1 MDEEHPTAVKSRKEL
16 RKERIMGYLTNKGKL
31 NSKPNIVC
39 LGKKSET
46 AQLSAL
52 QLIKGKENKAPVT
65 TFHYEAKNVKPL
77 APVNNQKPPRK
88 TFVIANKE
96 NVRTERQSEQSTLC
110 KKSFTGTYTV
120 NTLKATSLPKKP
132 PNVRIQLTGKA
143 SSTFSVAKNSNNTFR
158 PPSNPATS
166 YLAKNYT
173 ARLSL
178 GPIVKTRTGLIP
190 AMIQPRVARPLPAAD
205 AGIVFSRVTVPS
217 SKAMVKKIPL
227 HQRPAVPRELKS
239 LPGKQPSC
247 KSGLKSTVT
256 ASTSARLP
264 DNVPRLPDNVPKLP
278 AKHTSQPKGRP
289 MIQKSAIAGRTS
301 KKPGMVSGKPMAA
314 KPKMTDAAPKRMSA
328 PVAKQ
333 TASRTT
339 VTVVTQPRLLT
350 KATKPQA
357 VGKKMAAE
365 QEERMKKLQAWREA
379 KGISYKRPPMQVK
392 PLVRRAA
399 AAPQPL
405 RTTLK
410 VEDDACAFIRDAERS
425 LSDCIKLLA
434 EGCPA
439 AQVREVLSRLPPVSQ
454 KFAKFW
460 ICKAR
465 LMEQEGDLDI
475 LPIFEEAVRVVLE
488 PVDELR
494 TVVFDILKKKDETQA
509 REGDETEADRTP
521 SNDEEAENCEEEDP
535 METPPVRVLISGEM
549 GPSSNV
555 KYKITATPGA
565 PSSQQRKPIHVDGH
579 EVRFFTPVR
588 RSVRIESAS
597 RRYPVPLR
605 EHDQCVASF
614 AELLDTEEEEEA
626 KARGDTMYVY
636 RENEALEDKVVVRLV
651 RKQDTQS

>member
-1 MDEEHPTAVKSRKEL
+1 MDGEHPTAVKSRKEL

-52 QLIKGKENKAPVT
+52 QLIKGKANKAPVT
-65 TFHYEAKNVKPL
+65 TFRYEAKNVQPL
-77 APVNNQKPPRK
+77 APVNNRKPPRK

-110 KKSFTGTYTV
+110 KRSFTGMYTV

-143 SSTFSVAKNSNNTFR
+143 SSTFSVAKNSNSAFR

-173 ARLSL
+173 LDYGPRLSL

-227 HQRPAVPRELKS
+227 HQRSAVPRELKS
-239 LPGKQPSC
+239 LPGKQQSC
-247 KSGLKSTVT
+247 KSELKSKVT
-256 ASTSARLP
+256 ASTSAK
-264 DNVPRLPDNVPKLP
+264 LPDNVPKLP
-278 AKHTSQPKGRP
+278 AKHTSQPKSRP
-289 MIQKSAIAGRTS
+289 MTQKSAIGGRTS
-301 KKPGMVSGKPMAA
+301 KKPGMVSRKPMAA
-314 KPKMTDAAPKRMSA
+314 KPKMTDAAPKIMSA

-350 KATKPQA
+350 KATKPQT

-475 LPIFEEAVRVVLE
+475 LPMFEEAVRVVLE

-494 TVVFDILKKKDETQA
+494 TVVFDILKKKDDTQA

-521 SNDEEAENCEEEDP
+521 SNDEEPDNCKDEDP

-565 PSSQQRKPIHVDGH
+565 PLSQQRKPIHVDGH
-579 EVRFFTPVR
+579 VVRFFTPVR

-651 RKQDTQS
+651 REQDTQS